1 MNYPNELYQDT
12 DQFIAHRFK
21 DREEWLSYRIKGI
34 GGSDSSA
41 AIGMNP
47 WKTNQDLYRQKVG
60 PEESRIFNNKAMEYG
75 TEAEEPLRWLFQLD
89 HPEME
94 VHYLDHV
101 ILQSKTTPYL
111 LYSPDG
117 LLLEKETGRK
127 GILEIKTTEIL
138 QSMQKEKW
146 KDQVPMNY
154 YIQVLHGLLVSGF
167 DFVILKAQLK
177 RVYRNENGSEELRIE
192 CREYRFER
200 SEKGDDLD
208 YLKDGLEKFWKCIEE
223 KKEPGLL
230 LTL

>member
-1 MNYPNELYQDT
+1 MKYPNKMYEST
-12 DQFIAHRFK
+12 EQFIVHSFK

-47 WKTNQDLYRQKVG
+47 WKSNQELYRQKVG
-60 PEESRIFNNKAMEYG
+60 LSVDKVNNNQAMQYG
-75 TEAEEPLRWLFQLD
+75 TDAEEPLRQLFQLD

-94 VHYLDHV
+94 VHYRPNV
-101 ILQSKTTPYL
+101 ILQSKIDTFL

-117 LLLEKETGRK
+117 LLVEKESGKK

-146 KDQVPMNY
+146 RDQVPQNY
-154 YIQVLHGLLVSGF
+154 YIQVLHGLLVTGF

-177 RVYRNENGSEELRIE
+177 RKYRNEDGSEELRIE
-192 CREYRFER
+192 TREYQFER
-200 SEKGDDLD
+200 SERLEDLD
-208 YLKDGLEKFWKCIEE
+208 FLKERLTEFWKCIEE